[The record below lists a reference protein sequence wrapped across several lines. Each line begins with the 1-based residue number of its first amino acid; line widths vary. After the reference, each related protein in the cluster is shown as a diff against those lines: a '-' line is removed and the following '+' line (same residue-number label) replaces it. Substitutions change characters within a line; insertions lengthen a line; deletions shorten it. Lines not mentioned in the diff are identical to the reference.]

1 MSGDIRL
8 ATVDAR
14 GSYEIPRC
22 GSRVRSTDVEKLR
35 ERAAS
40 TESLAAVARRNQAR
54 RTASRPTRELTPRRS
69 HYLQAWLS
77 RRDPFCTESIR
88 GGIGLNHAPVELFA
102 NQSPFGVVPG
112 TNRSGLGKVSGPG
125 TPLECGAP
133 GPRGTR

>member
-1 MSGDIRL
+1 MSRDIRL

-14 GSYEIPRC
+14 GLYEIPRC

-54 RTASRPTRELTPRRS
+54 RTVSRPPGSLTPRRR
-69 HYLQAWLS
+69 HYLQGRLS

-88 GGIGLNHAPVELFA
+88 GGIDRKLLHHLNRLQNHPWRP
-102 NQSPFGVVPG
+102 QI
-112 TNRSGLGKVSGPG
+112 GPG
-125 TPLECGAP
+125 DRRKRRNGQK
-133 GPRGTR
+133 